1 MPQTRKEAYD
11 SSSSDDEYER
21 IVPSNKSSIK
31 SYAKGGYY
39 EPVSRA
45 MTTPQRRRDT
55 DIQSKDLQNESR
67 FKPKQLAFDEI
78 YDGKDSSRYA
88 RGSGAVPSAEEG
100 ISQGDMLIEAKQ
112 KRM

>member
-1 MPQTRKEAYD
+1 
-11 SSSSDDEYER
+11 
-21 IVPSNKSSIK
+21 
-31 SYAKGGYY
+31 
-39 EPVSRA
+39 

-112 KRM
+112 KRMQSASAGGADHKSKSKIGEEEDRKTAEYRQYMKKLMSMQFTRKQ